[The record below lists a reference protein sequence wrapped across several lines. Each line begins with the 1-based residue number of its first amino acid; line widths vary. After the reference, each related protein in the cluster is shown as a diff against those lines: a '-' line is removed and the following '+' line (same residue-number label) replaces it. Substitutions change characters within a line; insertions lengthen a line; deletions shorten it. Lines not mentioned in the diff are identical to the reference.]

1 MIRRVVA
8 VKLKDAYANPGDR
21 AEAARHTQEV
31 LAEVPGVLA
40 IEVSTPADSRTEGS
54 WDFLILLRFATMAA
68 VEGYRAHPVHRSYV
82 DVFLRPMLEVIKVWN
97 FELGPE
103 TGRSSNA

>member
-21 AEAARHTQEV
+21 
-31 LAEVPGVLA
+31 AEVPGVLA